1 MWEGNDLPGTGR
13 PGAMDD
19 TEVRTMGIEIME
31 ARQTENGLAV
41 TFVTDRGLVAVE
53 GSELEIN
60 RLAEVMA
67 QVAALAPL
75 NETEKVWIENV
86 PVGSSLVRLG
96 LAPGGEG
103 RVQIINPARPAR

>member
-1 MWEGNDLPGTGR
+1 MG
-13 PGAMDD
+13 D
-19 TEVRTMGIEIME
+19 TEVAMGLEIME

-41 TFVTDRGLVAVE
+41 TFVTDRGAVAVE
-53 GSELEIN
+53 GSEAQIA

-75 NETEKVWIENV
+75 NETERTWIENV
-86 PVGSSLVRLG
+86 VVGDSLVRLG